1 MNLPDPNSP
10 PELPSLLPP
19 PLPPEIEIP
28 TAILDLK
35 VELQPDLE
43 TIKRGPLKR
52 FFFWT
57 VLKIEW
63 LFGLISMVV
72 ALAILA
78 AIPGLQFLSL
88 GYMLESSTRVA
99 KSGKIRDGFIGIRT
113 ASRLGGA
120 ILAIWILLLPLR
132 YLSNVAFTAQIINP
146 DGRNAARLR
155 FWVLILTVFVGM
167 HIVFALARGG
177 RLRHF
182 FWPLNFLIV

>member
-19 PLPPEIEIP
+19 PLPPDIEIP
-28 TAILDLK
+28 PALPDLN

-43 TIKRGPLKR
+43 TVKQGPLKR

-72 ALAILA
+72 ALATLA

-113 ASRLGGA
+113 AARLGGA
-120 ILAIWILLLPLR
+120 ILAIWLLLLP
-132 YLSNVAFTAQIINP
+132 
-146 DGRNAARLR
+146 
-155 FWVLILTVFVGM
+155 
-167 HIVFALARGG
+167 
-177 RLRHF
+177 
-182 FWPLNFLIV
+182 

>member
-19 PLPPEIEIP
+19 PLPPDIEIP
-28 TAILDLK
+28 PAILDLN
-35 VELQPDLE
+35 VALPPDLE

-57 VLKIEW
+57 VLKSEW

-72 ALAILA
+72 ALATLA

-113 ASRLGGA
+113 AARLGGA
-120 ILAIWILLLPLR
+120 ILAIWLLLLPLR

-146 DGRNAARLR
+146 D
-155 FWVLILTVFVGM
+155 
-167 HIVFALARGG
+167 
-177 RLRHF
+177 
-182 FWPLNFLIV
+182 